1 MAARASTPAASDIGA
16 STDPAAAKILGLA
29 TLGLVTLTALVQ
41 LKKTAAS
48 RSVHP
53 SLPGIDALFLAT
65 PASFES
71 RALHGSAALL
81 ATSVL
86 ADSTVEH
93 FRGEFENPGML
104 TPLLTSLMTV
114 LAGVSAAA
122 SPSGRPR
129 FGRSGIY
136 LTSVAVGAA
145 GTMFHFYNVR
155 RRPGGLSWLNLF
167 YAAPL
172 GAPAA
177 LSLAG
182 LIGLAAERLRD
193 PRQEA
198 PAWLG
203 QPAGRVLSA
212 LTAVGLA
219 GTSIEAGLLHFRGA
233 FQNPFMWLPV
243 TVPPVAAALMVAA
256 AVGPAQVK
264 RRFTRIWLAL
274 TGMLGIGGVG
284 FHAFGVARQMGG
296 WRNWRQNVLSG
307 PPLSAPPAF
316 SGLALAA
323 LPALSLLSR
332 GQSRERVK
340 S

>member
-1 MAARASTPAASDIGA
+1 MAALALPPTASRTVP
-16 STDPAAAKILGLA
+16 STDSAAANMLGFA
-29 TLGLVTLTALVQ
+29 TLGLVTLTAFVL
-41 LKKTAAS
+41 LKRTASSPSWQQPLSGTDQFS
-48 RSVHP
+48 RP
-53 SLPGIDALFLAT
+53 T

-71 RALHGSAALL
+71 RLLNGSAALL

-93 FRGEFENPGML
+93 YRGEFENPGMV

-114 LAGVSAAA
+114 MASVSGAA
-122 SPSGRPR
+122 SRAGRSR
-129 FGRSGIY
+129 LMRSGIY
-136 LTSVAVGAA
+136 LTSVAAGAA
-145 GTMFHFYNVR
+145 GSMFHVYNVR
-155 RRPGGLSWLNLF
+155 RRPGGISWLNLF

-182 LIGLAAERLRD
+182 LLGLAAEHLRD
-193 PRQEA
+193 ASDEA
-198 PAWLG
+198 PALLG
-203 QPAGRVLSA
+203 QPAGRVLAA

-243 TVPPVAAALMVAA
+243 TVPPVAAVLMVAA

-264 RRFTRIWLAL
+264 RRFTRAWLAL
-274 TGMLGIGGVG
+274 TGILGIGGVG

-296 WRNWRQNVLSG
+296 WRNWSQNVLSG

-316 SGLALAA
+316 SGLALAGI
-323 LPALSLLSR
+323 PALSLLQRSR
-332 GQSRERVK
+332 SRERLK